1 MEYTQEN
8 NEKTVKESGFNI
20 NLRDIIELIIANWYW
35 FALSVFICVSA
46 AYLYTRTLVPVYQ
59 HQAVMLVKTGGKNA
73 NSDISAMLELQGG
86 ITGSG
91 VENEMFILRSHQLV
105 REIVN

>member
-20 NLRDIIELIIANWYW
+20 NLRDIVELIIANWYW

-59 HQAVMLVKTGGKNA
+59 RQAVMLVKTGRKECKFRYLCYVGVA
-73 NSDISAMLELQGG
+73 GG
-86 ITGSG
+86 SY
-91 VENEMFILRSHQLV
+91 R
-105 REIVN
+105 

>member
-20 NLRDIIELIIANWYW
+20 NLRDIVELIIAKWYW

-59 HQAVMLVKTGGKNA
+59 QSGCNAGK
-73 NSDISAMLELQGG
+73 DGRKECK
-86 ITGSG
+86 
-91 VENEMFILRSHQLV
+91 F
-105 REIVN
+105 